1 MYIFILC
8 FTEKSKDNKMY
19 KKVINVLPRTNSVVF
34 RNLLELSIKQSKIP
48 PPLIELFKI
57 YDQL

>member
-34 RNLLELSIKQSKIP
+34 RDTRHPIP
-48 PPLIELFKI
+48 AAVFEVCSVR
-57 YDQL
+57 